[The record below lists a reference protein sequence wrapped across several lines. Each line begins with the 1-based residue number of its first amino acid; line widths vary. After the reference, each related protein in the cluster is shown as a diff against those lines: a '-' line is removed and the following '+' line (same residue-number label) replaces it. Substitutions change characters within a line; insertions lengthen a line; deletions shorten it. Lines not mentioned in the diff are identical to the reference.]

1 MTTAD
6 EDHSSSQPAVV
17 VLGSLHYDIMV
28 EATHRPI
35 KGETVTG
42 DCWYPKFGGKGGN
55 QAVAAKLHGVETRLI
70 SATGTDNF
78 SDYLRARLEDAGI
91 SGEYIAQLDQVETGM
106 SVAIQDAEG
115 DYGAVIVSGANLAI
129 PSDLLEHA
137 ALWKNAALLLLQNEV
152 PESLNILAAN
162 KARSLGLPVCIN
174 AAPARDMSS
183 ELLSLI
189 DVLIVN
195 AVEAEALGSNA
206 VNSLDTASLAAMK
219 LSRRF
224 PTVIV
229 TAGGDGVAACSTH
242 GDEIKLPAKP
252 ITVSSTHGAGDV
264 FTGVFCAEIA
274 NKTSLDVAIEIAN
287 DRAADHVAASQV

>member
-115 DYGAVIVSGANLAI
+115 DYGAVIVSGANLVI

-162 KARSLGLPVCIN
+162 KARSLGL
-174 AAPARDMSS
+174 
-183 ELLSLI
+183 SLI
-189 DVLIVN
+189 HI
-195 AVEAEALGSNA
+195 
-206 VNSLDTASLAAMK
+206 
-219 LSRRF
+219 
-224 PTVIV
+224 
-229 TAGGDGVAACSTH
+229 
-242 GDEIKLPAKP
+242 
-252 ITVSSTHGAGDV
+252 
-264 FTGVFCAEIA
+264 
-274 NKTSLDVAIEIAN
+274 
-287 DRAADHVAASQV
+287 